1 MPCMDWRPT
10 GPRRRAVTIKTALL
24 AIVAAAALIG
34 AAIIAVPSTVH
45 KTSEPAQIGV
55 RVG

>member
-1 MPCMDWRPT
+1 M
-10 GPRRRAVTIKTALL
+10 TIKTALL
-24 AIVAAAALIG
+24 AIMAAVALIG